1 MITAVTD
8 PSSTDLYVVGIF
20 LLVIACLPLASA
32 LKGVW
37 KDGV

>member
-8 PSSTDLYVVGIF
+8 PSLTDLYVVGI
-20 LLVIACLPLASA
+20 LLIIACIPLASA
-32 LKGVW
+32 LRGVW